1 MDPVPVCLN
10 QVHFR
15 VAFLYQATIQT
26 TGSVAFQVCRLPD
39 PEVSPFFYF
48 LLFLYSVFCLLFI
61 SCIPSC
67 FYCVFTRILYS
78 VYRIFLLYSIL
89 CLPADVHPTCN
100 GQTKPLTGFQKDC
113 IGRIFGM
120 VLLSDTGGACCFS
133 ASTTLLLLPSLLS
146 Y

>member
-1 MDPVPVCLN
+1 MFESSPLPCGIFISGHYTEDWLRRVSSVPSARSRG
-10 QVHFR
+10 F
-15 VAFLYQATIQT
+15 
-26 TGSVAFQVCRLPD
+26 S
-39 PEVSPFFYF
+39 FFYF